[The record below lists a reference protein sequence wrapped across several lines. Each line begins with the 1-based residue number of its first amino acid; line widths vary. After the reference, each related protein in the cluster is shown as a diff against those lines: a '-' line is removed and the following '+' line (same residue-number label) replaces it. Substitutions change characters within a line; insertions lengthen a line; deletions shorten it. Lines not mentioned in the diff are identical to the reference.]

1 MRGGQH
7 WSPLDDVDGAAAAAT
22 KIFDATRLTFT
33 DGPTAPWV
41 TDGAAVILNKVNGEA
56 LLLGG
61 WRMNYELGT
70 TVLAQNATFL
80 HLP

>member
-1 MRGGQH
+1 M
-7 WSPLDDVDGAAAAAT
+7 
-22 KIFDATRLTFT
+22 
-33 DGPTAPWV
+33 